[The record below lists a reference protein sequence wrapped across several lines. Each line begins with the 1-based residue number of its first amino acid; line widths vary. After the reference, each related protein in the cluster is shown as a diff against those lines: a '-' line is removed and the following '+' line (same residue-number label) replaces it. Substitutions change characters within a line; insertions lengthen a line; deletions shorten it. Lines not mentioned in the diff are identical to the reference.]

1 MMENESLREPKNS
14 AVMFLSGLVVVVL
27 IWAIVA
33 SVMAS
38 KQRKECERLTQ
49 ANDQIRIE
57 MEQVRADAQRQMADA
72 DKLRRTALEWTR
84 QHQLQ
89 VQEEMRK
96 KAEAAKAA
104 ALKSAAKAPAKAAP
118 KSTVKPVGKTTKAKA
133 KI

>member
-14 AVMFLSGLVVVVL
+14 AVMFLSALVAVAL

-49 ANDQIRIE
+49 ERDQIRVE
-57 MEQVRADAQRQMADA
+57 LDQVRMDAQRQIAEA

-84 QHQLQ
+84 QHQVRL
-89 VQEEMRK
+89 QEEMKK

-104 ALKSAAKAPAKAAP
+104 AVKT
-118 KSTVKPVGKTTKAKA
+118 STKTTTKSGAKSSS
-133 KI
+133 KKR

>member
-14 AVMFLSGLVVVVL
+14 AVMFLSALVAVAL

-49 ANDQIRIE
+49 ERDQIRVE
-57 MEQVRADAQRQMADA
+57 LDQVRMDAQRQIAEA

-84 QHQLQ
+84 QHQVRL
-89 VQEEMRK
+89 QEEMKK

-104 ALKSAAKAPAKAAP
+104 STKS
-118 KSTVKPVGKTTKAKA
+118 SSKTTSKSGSKTTS
-133 KI
+133 KKR

>member
-14 AVMFLSGLVVVVL
+14 AVMFLSALVAVAL

-49 ANDQIRIE
+49 ERDQIRVE
-57 MEQVRADAQRQMADA
+57 LDQVRMDAQRQLADA

-84 QHQLQ
+84 QHQMRL
-89 VQEEMRK
+89 QEEMKK
-96 KAEAAKAA
+96 KAEAAKSATV
-104 ALKSAAKAPAKAAP
+104 KSSSKTGTKSSS
-118 KSTVKPVGKTTKAKA
+118 KSTGTKKR
-133 KI
+133 